1 MYRRRSMNCAAVESM
16 TKSLALELQPLN
28 VQVNCILL
36 QQISSATTTATD
48 VTEPDQQQQPQ
59 QQDQQN
65 AALSHT
71 ILFLLS
77 PASASVSGSVLRL
90 QHRATSAQPQPPA
103 EAAGGANA
111 PSSAEPVAIQTA
123 DSTSAA
129 TVSSDPE
136 ARASATQ
143 VEEQVLI

>member
-1 MYRRRSMNCAAVESM
+1 MNCAAVESM

-36 QQISSATTTATD
+36 QQISSAIITATE
-48 VTEPDQQQQPQ
+48 VTEPERQ

-111 PSSAEPVAIQTA
+111 PSRAEIVAIQTA
-123 DSTSAA
+123 DSNSAA

-136 ARASATQ
+136 ARASAAQ
-143 VEEQVLI
+143 GEQQVLI